1 MIPALTS
8 AGMTRADRVIYTPA
22 VGMPIP
28 RMMAAIMVKISR
40 MGTLPPARFVMMLV
54 RRMFRPEVTREPMMM
69 PAAAQ
74 AAVMGTALLAASS
87 KAQIISVM
95 DMRVDFLREE
105 TIKMRA
111 MAMAT
116 DLPADM
122 PMKITMINTARG
134 MIRCPFSLNSAF
146 RSGRSSCFKGFK
158 SCI

>member
-1 MIPALTS
+1 MTS

-87 KAQIISVM
+87 KAHIISVM
-95 DMRVDFLREE
+95 DMRW
-105 TIKMRA
+105 T
-111 MAMAT
+111 
-116 DLPADM
+116 
-122 PMKITMINTARG
+122 
-134 MIRCPFSLNSAF
+134 FSE
-146 RSGRSSCFKGFK
+146 RRR
-158 SCI
+158 